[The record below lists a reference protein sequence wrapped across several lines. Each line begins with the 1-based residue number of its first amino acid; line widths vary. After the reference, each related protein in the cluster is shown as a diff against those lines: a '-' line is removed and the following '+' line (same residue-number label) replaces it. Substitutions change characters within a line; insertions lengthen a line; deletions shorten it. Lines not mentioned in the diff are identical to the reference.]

1 MSFQS
6 DKNAVCST
14 EEPEKKMK
22 TKVANSFGQFL
33 KSKSKQVKSLKS
45 GCKLDFNKVRNEWN
59 HMEDEKKLGFKIL
72 SEKDKN
78 NLVKKTS
85 SERKS
90 SNTNAKLYDKERKKN
105 DRQELKRLKESEINS
120 SVKFN
125 SILFK
130 LEVKYNEL
138 IEENSKLETELLEVN
153 NKQSELIN
161 LGSKQNTEVSWK
173 MKYKKLFEEHELCK
187 KSVI

>member
-59 HMEDEKKLGFKIL
+59 DMEDEKKLGFKIL

-120 SVKFN
+120 SVKFK

-161 LGSKQNTEVSWK
+161 LGSKHNTEVSWK
-173 MKYKKLFEEHELCK
+173 LKYKKLFEEHELCK